1 MTVLVFLV
9 IKIENLYVPQWYAEV
24 QHQHNYP
31 HRFCQL
37 RYINMDNVV
46 MIDAKPVG

>member
-1 MTVLVFLV
+1 MTVLVILV
-9 IKIENLYVPQWYAEV
+9 TKIENLYVPLYHTQV